1 MMKLQK
7 NIRKIRKRKIRGGE
21 SFKKYFSLCR
31 NILTFYKMTK
41 DEITVDNFLKGEDI
55 FSTGK
60 ITSRTNIPILY
71 NNKKAILKVDG
82 EMWRISDF

>member
-1 MMKLQK
+1 
-7 NIRKIRKRKIRGGE
+7 
-21 SFKKYFSLCR
+21 
-31 NILTFYKMTK
+31 MTK

-71 NNKKAILKVDG
+71 NNKKAILKVEG

>member
-1 MMKLQK
+1 
-7 NIRKIRKRKIRGGE
+7 
-21 SFKKYFSLCR
+21 
-31 NILTFYKMTK
+31 MTK

-71 NNKKAILKVDG
+71 NNKAILKVDD
-82 EMWRISDF
+82 EMWRISDFWRISNF

>member
-1 MMKLQK
+1 
-7 NIRKIRKRKIRGGE
+7 
-21 SFKKYFSLCR
+21 
-31 NILTFYKMTK
+31 MTK

-82 EMWRISDF
+82 EMWRISDFCEFQIFENF

>member
-1 MMKLQK
+1 
-7 NIRKIRKRKIRGGE
+7 
-21 SFKKYFSLCR
+21 
-31 NILTFYKMTK
+31 MTK

-55 FSTGK
+55 FSTSK

-82 EMWRISDF
+82 EIWRIFDF

>member
-1 MMKLQK
+1 
-7 NIRKIRKRKIRGGE
+7 
-21 SFKKYFSLCR
+21 
-31 NILTFYKMTK
+31 MTK

-82 EMWRISDF
+82 EIWRISKNFRISDF

>member
-1 MMKLQK
+1 
-7 NIRKIRKRKIRGGE
+7 
-21 SFKKYFSLCR
+21 
-31 NILTFYKMTK
+31 MTK

-82 EMWRISDF
+82 EIWRIFENFRFLRISDF

>member
-1 MMKLQK
+1 
-7 NIRKIRKRKIRGGE
+7 
-21 SFKKYFSLCR
+21 
-31 NILTFYKMTK
+31 MTK
-41 DEITVDNFLKGEDI
+41 DEITVDNLKGEDI

-82 EMWRISDF
+82 EMWRISDLRISDF

>member
-1 MMKLQK
+1 
-7 NIRKIRKRKIRGGE
+7 
-21 SFKKYFSLCR
+21 
-31 NILTFYKMTK
+31 MTK
-41 DEITVDNFLKGEDI
+41 DEITVVNFLKGEDI

-82 EMWRISDF
+82 EMWRISDFLEFQIFGEFQIFENFRFLRISDF

>member
-1 MMKLQK
+1 
-7 NIRKIRKRKIRGGE
+7 
-21 SFKKYFSLCR
+21 
-31 NILTFYKMTK
+31 MTK
-41 DEITVDNFLKGEDI
+41 DEITVVNFLKGEDI

-82 EMWRISDF
+82 EIWRISDF

>member
-1 MMKLQK
+1 
-7 NIRKIRKRKIRGGE
+7 
-21 SFKKYFSLCR
+21 
-31 NILTFYKMTK
+31 MTK

-82 EMWRISDF
+82 ENLIFENFRFLRISDF